1 MWLSVW
7 NVSKMITLIHAFH
20 FMRAIAT
27 EPGLELFDIC
37 QNYYREKGMIKLRA
51 GMSDIEPGAGF
62 LLGAIIHLEIG
73 LNTLIPKD

>member
-1 MWLSVW
+1 
-7 NVSKMITLIHAFH
+7 
-20 FMRAIAT
+20 
-27 EPGLELFDIC
+27 
-37 QNYYREKGMIKLRA
+37 MIKLRA